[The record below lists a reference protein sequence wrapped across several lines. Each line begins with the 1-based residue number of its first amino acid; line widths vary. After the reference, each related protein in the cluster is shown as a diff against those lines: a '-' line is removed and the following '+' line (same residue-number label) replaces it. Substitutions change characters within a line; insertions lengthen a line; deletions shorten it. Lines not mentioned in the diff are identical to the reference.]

1 MIKNISI
8 LFFTFYFLPYQ
19 LQAKEVS
26 NLVIYKT
33 GTVYE
38 NHNDKYEAAACKK
51 FLPTKEQIITYFTYA
66 EESKE
71 NSWMHE
77 YYSACISTGYVEFK
91 DGTSGKWTIQSSG
104 YGYVIF
110 NDGSSVDFLYRNN
123 KWEDPN
129 ACTYGLSDEP
139 EPGC

>member
-1 MIKNISI
+1 MFKNIAI
-8 LFFTFYFLPYQ
+8 LFFTFSLLPYQ

-26 NLVIYKT
+26 KLVIYET
-33 GTVYE
+33 GTVYQ

-51 FLPTKEQIITYFTYA
+51 FLPAKEQIITYFAHA

-104 YGYVIF
+104 YGYIIF
-110 NDGSSVDFLYRNN
+110 NDGSSADFLYRNN

>member
-1 MIKNISI
+1 MVNKIYI
-8 LFFTFYFLPYQ
+8 LFLLTCFFSNP
-19 LQAKEVS
+19 LQAKELNSVD
-26 NLVIYKT
+26 IYKT
-33 GTVYE
+33 GTVYQ
-38 NHNDKYEAAACKK
+38 NHHDKYVIDSCKK
-51 FLPTKEQIITYFTYA
+51 FLPTKEQIITYFTFA

-110 NDGSSVDFLYRNN
+110 DDGSSVDFLYRNN